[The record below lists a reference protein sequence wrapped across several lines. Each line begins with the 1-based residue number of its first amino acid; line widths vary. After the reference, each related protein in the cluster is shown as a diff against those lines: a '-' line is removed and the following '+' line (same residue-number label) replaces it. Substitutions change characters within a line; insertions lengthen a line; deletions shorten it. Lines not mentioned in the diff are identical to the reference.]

1 MAKEA
6 IGFIGLGQL
15 GTPMVANILEDG
27 YPMRAWNRTA
37 EKAQPLVEKGARQAD
52 CPEDAVEPGGILMT
66 CLSNDQALESLW
78 AEHPGL
84 FSRLGAEGIHVS
96 MSTIS
101 PETGR
106 RLARQHAER
115 GGTYVASPV
124 MGRPDAVAARG
135 QLYLVSGPAA
145 AVVRARPP
153 LESIGRRVF
162 EFGEDPGAAHV
173 AKLASNFLIASAIEA
188 LAEAFT
194 FSTKNGLDASRWHAM
209 LSETIFACPI
219 YKNYGQLILDGD
231 YRRPLF
237 QLALGLKDLGLVSQV
252 AFESRTPM
260 PLASLLRDRFLAA
273 FAHGRGTW
281 DWMSI
286 AAEVEAQAGL
296 EREAPTG

>member
-1 MAKEA
+1 MS
-6 IGFIGLGQL
+6 
-15 GTPMVANILEDG
+15 
-27 YPMRAWNRTA
+27 R
-37 EKAQPLVEKGARQAD
+37 GA
-52 CPEDAVEPGGILMT
+52 AV
-66 CLSNDQALESLW
+66 
-78 AEHPGL
+78 
-84 FSRLGAEGIHVS
+84 SRLRAGA
-96 MSTIS
+96 
-101 PETGR
+101 
-106 RLARQHAER
+106 
-115 GGTYVASPV
+115 
-124 MGRPDAVAARG
+124 AVA
-135 QLYLVSGPAA
+135 
-145 AVVRARPP
+145 RARPP
-153 LESIGRRVF
+153 LEAIGRRAF

-273 FAHGRGTW
+273 FAHGRGTLGL
-281 DWMSI
+281 DVHRRGSRSPGRAGTGIANGLSI
-286 AAEVEAQAGL
+286 VRETSGVSFQLAMPLSTASWKLTPRKNRTVISRTVLSIVRGPAIIFVHDGSDRAAA
-296 EREAPTG
+296 R